1 MEVLQRNLE
10 RVSVWIGMGLY
21 GVAKKSEL
29 H

>member
-21 GVAKKSEL
+21 EVAKKSEL